1 MRERKGWLGSYTE
14 CQGGSRTH
22 PNTPPIAITLV
33 SAGALA
39 YEVLLI
45 RLFSI
50 VQWHHFAY
58 MAISI
63 ALLGYGASGSFL
75 ALFQDRLSRWFTA
88 VFALSAALF
97 GVSAIAGFAVAQRLP
112 FNALAVIWDPQ
123 QLLYLPL
130 YYLLFAFPFF
140 CAATCVGL
148 SFAVFPDHIGRVY
161 RYDMLG
167 AGVGALGV
175 VAMLFWLF
183 PAAAL
188 RLIGVLGLL
197 AAALASSR
205 DLGAK
210 RIWRSAAYLVGA
222 ALIYAAVPTS
232 WTALRFS
239 EYKELEQMLLVP
251 GTEVVHEAS
260 SPLGLLTVIRN
271 PSIPLRYAPGLS
283 LNNVIEPPPQ
293 LGVFT
298 DGGGLS
304 PITAFDGRLEPVAY
318 LDATSAALPYHLL
331 EGPHVLIIGAGGGAD
346 VLLALYHR
354 APLIDVVELDPQMIT
369 LVRKNFAGFAGHLY
383 DRPDVRIHLAEGRG
397 FVAGSRQRYDII
409 HLPLLDSFAA
419 AGAGTTSLSE
429 SYTYTV
435 EAFEDYLH
443 HLRPG
448 GFVAITRWLKL
459 PPRDS
464 LKLFA
469 TALTALER
477 MGVDRADQ
485 RLALIRSWSTT
496 TLLIKNGALSAAE
509 IEKIRAFAAER
520 SFDLAYYP
528 GMGRKEA
535 NRYNVLDQPYL
546 FDGAQAVLGPE
557 RATFLA
563 HYKFDV
569 SPTTDDRPYFS
580 DFFKWQALPELLE
593 RRSLGGAALLDW
605 GYLILISTL
614 VQAAVLSPVLIL
626 MPLRLYRADI
636 ARCGDRWRVAAYFL
650 TIGFGFLFVE
660 IASIQRFIL
669 FLSHPIYATAVV
681 LCGFLVF
688 AGLGSGFSPR
698 LASWAVR
705 NYTGAA
711 TTGRCWKLR
720 RCFGALDVSVAGI
733 VAVALLY
740 LFVLPLLFRLLV
752 GVPDVLKICV
762 SLLLIAPLA
771 FCMGM
776 PFPLA
781 LSRVAA
787 SAPELVPWAWGVNGC
802 ASVLSAILATLLAMN
817 IGFTWVVL
825 IAIALYLVAAM
836 TLRAP
841 LVCERT

>member
-1 MRERKGWLGSYTE
+1 MPKRTRAAPHIE
-14 CQGGSRTH
+14 CQDKAH
-22 PNTPPIAITLV
+22 VHCNTPPIAISLV

-39 YEVLLI
+39 YEVLLV

-50 VQWHHFAY
+50 IQWHHFAY

-75 ALFQDRLSRWFTA
+75 ALFQDRLSRYFTT

-97 GVSAIAGFAVAQRLP
+97 SVSAIADFAIAERLP

-123 QLLYLPL
+123 QLLYLPS
-130 YYLLFAFPFF
+130 YYVLFATPFF

-148 SFAVFPDHIGRVY
+148 SFAVFPNQIGRVY

-167 AGVGALGV
+167 AGMGALGV
-175 VAMLFWLF
+175 VAMLFWVF

-188 RLIGVLGLL
+188 RLVGVLGLL
-197 AAALASSR
+197 AAAIASGR
-205 DLGAK
+205 DLQTK
-210 RIWRSAAYLVGA
+210 RLVQSIVYLVGA
-222 ALIYAAVPTS
+222 ALVYWAVPTS

-239 EYKELEQMLLVP
+239 EYKELEQALLVP

-260 SPLGLLTVIRN
+260 SPLGLLTVVRN
-271 PSIPLRYAPGLS
+271 PLIPLRYAPGLS
-283 LNNVIEPPPQ
+283 LNNVIEPPSQ

-304 PITAFDGRLEPVAY
+304 PITAFDGRLAPIAY
-318 LDATSAALPYHLL
+318 LDATTMALPYGLL
-331 EGPHVLIIGAGGGAD
+331 EQPHVLIIGAGGGGD
-346 VLLALYHR
+346 VLLALYHN
-354 APLIDVVELDPQMIT
+354 APRVDAVELNPQMIT
-369 LVRKNFAGFAGHLY
+369 LVRKTFAGFAGHLY
-383 DRPDVRIHLAEGRG
+383 DRPDVRVHIAEGRG
-397 FVAGSRQRYDII
+397 FVAGSRERYDII
-409 HLPLLDSFAA
+409 QLPLLDSFAA

-435 EAFEDYLH
+435 EAFEDYLR

-448 GFVAITRWLKL
+448 GFLAITRWLKL

-469 TALTALER
+469 TALMALKR
-477 MGVDRADQ
+477 MGVVEAGQ
-485 RLALIRSWSTT
+485 QLTLIRSWSTT

-509 IEKIRAFAAER
+509 IAKIRAFAAER

-528 GMGRKEA
+528 GISREEA
-535 NRYNVLDQPYL
+535 NRYNVLDQSYL
-546 FDGAQAVLGPE
+546 FDGAQALLGPE
-557 RATFLA
+557 RAAFLSR
-563 HYKFDV
+563 YKFDV

-614 VQAAVLSPVLIL
+614 VQAVVLSLLLIL
-626 MPLRLYRADI
+626 VPLRLYRANV
-636 ARCGDRWRVAAYFL
+636 AQRGDRWRVAAYFL
-650 TIGFGFLFVE
+650 TIGFSFLFVE
-660 IASIQRFIL
+660 IAFIQRFIL

-698 LASWAVR
+698 LTTWSARAR
-705 NYTGAA
+705 TG
-711 TTGRCWKLR
+711 TTTSGRWWSLR
-720 RCFGALDVSVAGI
+720 RGFAALDASIAGI
-733 VAVALLY
+733 VIAALVY
-740 LFVLPLLFRLLV
+740 LLLLPPLFRLLV
-752 GVPDVLKICV
+752 ALPDALKICV

-825 IAIALYLVAAM
+825 IAIMLYLVAA
-836 TLRAP
+836 TTFRAP
-841 LVCERT
+841 LAHERT

>member
-1 MRERKGWLGSYTE
+1 LGSHIACHDKTAVRP
-14 CQGGSRTH
+14 S
-22 PNTPPIAITLV
+22 TPPIAISLV

-63 ALLGYGASGSFL
+63 AMLGYGASGSFL
-75 ALFQDRLSRWFTA
+75 ALFQDRLRRRFTA

-97 GVSAIAGFAVAQRLP
+97 GVSAVAGFAVAQRLP
-112 FNALAVIWDPQ
+112 FNALAVIWEPQ
-123 QLLYLPL
+123 QLLYLPA
-130 YYLLFAFPFF
+130 YYLLFAIPFF

-148 SFAVFPDHIGRVY
+148 TLAVFPNHIGRVY

-167 AGVGALGV
+167 AGIGALGA

-183 PAAAL
+183 PPAVL

-197 AAALASSR
+197 AAALASYHEP
-205 DLGAK
+205 GTK
-210 RIWRSAAYLVGA
+210 RSWRSAAYVLGA
-222 ALIYAAVPTS
+222 ALFYAAIPTS

-239 EYKELEQMLLVP
+239 EYKELEQALLIP

-271 PSIPLRYAPGLS
+271 PLIPLRYSPGLS
-283 LNNVIEPPPQ
+283 LNNAIEPPPQ

-304 PITAFDGRLEPVAY
+304 PITAFEGRLEPIAY
-318 LDATSAALPYHLL
+318 LDDTSAALPYHLL
-331 EGPHVLIIGAGGGAD
+331 ERPHVLIMGAGGGAD

-354 APLIDVVELDPQMIT
+354 APRIDVVELNPQMTT
-369 LVRKNFAGFAGHLY
+369 LVRKNFADFAGHLY
-383 DRPDVRIHLAEGRG
+383 DRPEVRVHLAEGRG
-397 FVAGSRQRYDII
+397 FVAGSSQRYDII

-419 AGAGTTSLSE
+419 AGAGTISLSE
-429 SYTYTV
+429 SFIYTV
-435 EAFEDYLH
+435 EAFEDYLR

-477 MGVDRADQ
+477 MGVAGAAEQ

-496 TLLIKNGALSAAE
+496 TLLIKNGALSVAE
-509 IEKIRAFAAER
+509 IAKIRAFAAER

-528 GMGRKEA
+528 GMSRDEA
-535 NRYNVLDQPYL
+535 NRYNLLDQPYL
-546 FDGAQAVLGPE
+546 FDGATALLGPE
-557 RATFLA
+557 RASFLA
-563 HYKFDV
+563 RYKFDV
-569 SPTTDDRPYFS
+569 SPATDDRPYFF

-593 RRSLGGAALLDW
+593 RRALGGAALLDW
-605 GYLILISTL
+605 GYLILMATL
-614 VQAAVLSPVLIL
+614 LQAGVLSLLLIL
-626 MPLRLYRADI
+626 APLRLYRANF
-636 ARCGDRWRVAAYFL
+636 APSGDGRRVAAYFL
-650 TIGFGFLFVE
+650 TIGLAFLCVE

-698 LASWAVR
+698 LATWAAR
-705 NYTGAA
+705 ERAGA
-711 TTGRCWKLR
+711 TTNGRCRALR
-720 RCFGALDVSVAGI
+720 RHFSALDLSIGGI
-733 VAVALLY
+733 VVCGVALP
-740 LFVLPLLFRLLV
+740 LPAAA
-752 GVPDVLKICV
+752 V
-762 SLLLIAPLA
+762 STAGRPAGRVAIALLLIGPLA

-787 SAPELVPWAWGVNGC
+787 SAPGLVPWAWGVNGC

-817 IGFTWVVL
+817 IGFTWVML
-825 IAIALYLVAAM
+825 IAIALYLVAAV
-836 TLRAP
+836 TFRAP
-841 LVCERT
+841 LAGERT